1 MKSVLIFFSILIPF
15 GLLSNSLSLDVSSNK
30 ILTKPNQKNINL
42 IVFGYNDDSGYL
54 VLKVIGPQQK
64 VILQN
69 KKKLFGVWT
78 WSKTGEFTYPALYH
92 FYSNK
97 PSEKI
102 EFNILLFFFLKLYCS
117 TSSISNSCEI
127 LNKNLS
133 NNKLININQSV
144 INMQIIDAWKN

>member
-102 EFNILLFFFLKLYCS
+102 EFKIQKEMFDNIKLQGKDNDNLKKKD
-117 TSSISNSCEI
+117 E
-127 LNKNLS
+127 
-133 NNKLININQSV
+133 
-144 INMQIIDAWKN
+144 